1 MNTFNITGN
10 VVKIYDNI
18 KHIKVVIADNY
29 LTEQG
34 EQRVNYI
41 PVCVFGRRT
50 DFIKKYI
57 SVGDHVQATGKIG
70 TYKSNTGAE
79 HITLMSSDLSFCGYK
94 NPHKKADTENNK
106 VENDVNFIT
115 IGGEDNDELPWE
127 Q

>member
-10 VVKIYDNI
+10 VVKIYDNV

-29 LTEQG
+29 ITEQG

-50 DFIKKYI
+50 DFVKNHI

-70 TYKSNTGAE
+70 TYKSNTGVE
-79 HITLMSSDLSFCGYK
+79 HVTLMSNDISFCGYK
-94 NPHKKADTENNK
+94 NPHKKAKTENK
-106 VENDVNFIT
+106 QAYENIPQEEEEYD
-115 IGGEDNDELPWE
+115 EDLPWN
-127 Q
+127 

>member
-29 LTEQG
+29 ITEQG

-41 PVCVFGRRT
+41 PICVFGRRT
-50 DFIKKYI
+50 DFVKRYI
-57 SVGDHVQATGKIG
+57 SVGDHVQASGKIG

-79 HITLMSSDLSFCGYK
+79 HITLMSSDLSFCGYR
-94 NPHKKADTENNK
+94 NPHKKADNE
-106 VENDVNFIT
+106 DFIT
-115 IGGEDNDELPWE
+115 IGGENNDELPWE